1 VISLRALS
9 YPLLLA
15 VSLFSAPA
23 AFAAQPSAGAC
34 RLFVVV
40 HQVSLGSGGRIA
52 SVRVDRVIDP
62 SAPGTPEEAAQRPI
76 SMELPPGYLAAV
88 RRFLETRT
96 YPPEPR
102 SFYTYTFYDPAQ
114 PERGDINPGNC

>member
-1 VISLRALS
+1 M
-9 YPLLLA
+9 
-15 VSLFSAPA
+15 
-23 AFAAQPSAGAC
+23 
-34 RLFVVV
+34 
-40 HQVSLGSGGRIA
+40 HQVSLGSDGRIA

-62 SAPGTPEEAAQRPI
+62 AAAGTPEEIAQRPI
-76 SMELPPGYLAAV
+76 SMELPPGYLVAV

-102 SFYTYTFYDPAQ
+102 SFYTYTFYDPTQ